1 MAQATFSV
9 QMDETLKKQFD
20 TLCSD
25 FGRTAATA
33 INVFAKTVVRER
45 RIPFEIA
52 SPEPTAVQGITRE
65 GALRAF
71 YMLREQARENFP
83 QGMSLEEINEEIGKT
98 RYGVEDGE

>member
-65 GALRAF
+65 
-71 YMLREQARENFP
+71 YMD
-83 QGMSLEEINEEIGKT
+83 S
-98 RYGVEDGE
+98 YC